1 MSIELH
7 RPYVDDVTIKCP
19 ECGKSMHR
27 IPEVMDC
34 WFDSGAMPFAQWH
47 YPFENS
53 ENFDGELFPADF
65 ICEGIDQTRGWF
77 YSLMAISTIVK
88 GCAPYRNVLVNDL
101 ILDKNGKKMSKHVG
115 NTVNPFEMM
124 EKYGSDALRWYL
136 VYGSP
141 AWTPTKFDE
150 DGIREVISKVFS
162 TLRNTYNFFCLYA
175 NIDKVEHR
183 HLDVPYADRPE
194 LDRWIISK
202 YNRLINVTTEAM
214 DEYDHMR
221 TVRAIGEFIDGDLS
235 NWYIRRARRRFFA
248 EGEGDGMTLDKR
260 AAYATTYEVLTGV
273 AKMMAPIAPFISD
286 EIYTKLTGETTVHT
300 AYYPEADNSLIDDRT
315 EERMDLV
322 KILVNL
328 GRSTREQE
336 KLKVR
341 QPLSKVIVDGSYRD
355 VISDLTDLI
364 KEELNVHEVQF
375 EDELDKYM
383 DFSIKPNFRAAGPV
397 LGKNV
402 KEFGGKLAQ
411 SDAKEMIAALNEGP
425 VTMTLGGQDFDITK
439 DLVDVRISSKEGFVV
454 GMDNNV
460 FTILDTT
467 LTPELIEQGYVREVI
482 SKIQQLRKQAD
493 FEMMDEIKIYM
504 NADDEIKAAV
514 ERAKDFIMD
523 ETIAVAIEAKEDIPA
538 FDINGHKT
546 GLAVERIR

>member
-1 MSIELH
+1 
-7 RPYVDDVTIKCP
+7 
-19 ECGKSMHR
+19 
-27 IPEVMDC
+27 
-34 WFDSGAMPFAQWH
+34 
-47 YPFENS
+47 
-53 ENFDGELFPADF
+53 
-65 ICEGIDQTRGWF
+65 
-77 YSLMAISTIVK
+77 
-88 GCAPYRNVLVNDL
+88 
-101 ILDKNGKKMSKHVG
+101 
-115 NTVNPFEMM
+115 
-124 EKYGSDALRWYL
+124 
-136 VYGSP
+136 
-141 AWTPTKFDE
+141 
-150 DGIREVISKVFS
+150 
-162 TLRNTYNFFCLYA
+162 
-175 NIDKVEHR
+175 
-183 HLDVPYADRPE
+183 
-194 LDRWIISK
+194 
-202 YNRLINVTTEAM
+202 
-214 DEYDHMR
+214 
-221 TVRAIGEFIDGDLS
+221 
-235 NWYIRRARRRFFA
+235 
-248 EGEGDGMTLDKR
+248 
-260 AAYATTYEVLTGV
+260 
-273 AKMMAPIAPFISD
+273 
-286 EIYTKLTGETTVHT
+286 
-300 AYYPEADNSLIDDRT
+300 
-315 EERMDLV
+315 MDLV

-355 VISDLTDLI
+355 VIGDLTDLI

-411 SDAKEMIAALNEGP
+411 ANAKEMIEALNKGP
-425 VTMTLGGQDFDITK
+425 VTMTLGGQDYDI
-439 DLVDVRISSKEGFVV
+439 DENLVDVRISSKEGFVV

-482 SKIQQLRKQAD
+482 SKIQQLRKLAD

-523 ETIAVAIEAKEDIPA
+523 ETIAVAIETKEDAPL

>member
-1 MSIELH
+1 
-7 RPYVDDVTIKCP
+7 
-19 ECGKSMHR
+19 
-27 IPEVMDC
+27 
-34 WFDSGAMPFAQWH
+34 
-47 YPFENS
+47 
-53 ENFDGELFPADF
+53 
-65 ICEGIDQTRGWF
+65 
-77 YSLMAISTIVK
+77 
-88 GCAPYRNVLVNDL
+88 
-101 ILDKNGKKMSKHVG
+101 
-115 NTVNPFEMM
+115 MM

-175 NIDKVEHR
+175 NIDKVERR
-183 HLDVPYADRPE
+183 HLDVPYSDRPE

-248 EGEGDGMTLDKR
+248 EGEGDSMTLDKR

-286 EIYTKLTGETTVHT
+286 EIYTKLTGEATVHT
-300 AYYPEADNSLIDDRT
+300 AYYPEADDSLIDDRT

-411 SDAKEMIAALNEGP
+411 ANAKEMIAALNEGP
-425 VTMTLGGQDFDITK
+425 VKMTLGGQEYDI
-439 DLVDVRISSKEGFVV
+439 DESLVDVRISSKEGFVV

-504 NADDEIKAAV
+504 DADDEIKAAV

-523 ETIAVAIEAKEDIPA
+523 ETIAVAIEDKDDIPS

>member
-1 MSIELH
+1 
-7 RPYVDDVTIKCP
+7 
-19 ECGKSMHR
+19 
-27 IPEVMDC
+27 
-34 WFDSGAMPFAQWH
+34 
-47 YPFENS
+47 
-53 ENFDGELFPADF
+53 
-65 ICEGIDQTRGWF
+65 
-77 YSLMAISTIVK
+77 MAISTIVK

-101 ILDKNGKKMSKHVG
+101 ILDRFGKKMSKHVG

-124 EKYGSDALRWYL
+124 EKYGADALRWYL

-175 NIDKVEHR
+175 NIDKVELS
-183 HLDVPYADRPE
+183 HLDVPYSERPE

-202 YNRLINVTTEAM
+202 YNRLIKATTEAM

-248 EGEGDGMTLDKR
+248 EGEGDGMSVDKR

-273 AKMMAPIAPFISD
+273 ARMMAPIAPFISD

-300 AYYPEADNSLIDDRT
+300 AYYPEADESLIDDRT

-322 KILVNL
+322 KVLVNL

-355 VISDLTDLI
+355 VIGDLTDLI

-375 EDELDKYM
+375 EDDLDKYM
-383 DFSIKPNFRAAGPV
+383 EFSIKPNFRAAGPI

-402 KEFGGKLAQ
+402 KDFGANLSKIN
-411 SDAKEMIAALNEGP
+411 AKEMIAALTEGP
-425 VTMTLGGQDFDITK
+425 VMMTLGGEEYEITE

-460 FTILDTT
+460 FVILDTT
-467 LTPELIEQGYVREVI
+467 LTPELIKQGYVREVI

-493 FEMMDEIKIYM
+493 FEMMDEIKIFM
-504 NADDEIKAAV
+504 DADDEISAAV
-514 ERAKDFIMD
+514 EEAKDFIMD
-523 ETIAVAIEAKEDIPA
+523 ETIATDIIVKKDLPE

-546 GLAVERIR
+546 GLAVERI

>member
-1 MSIELH
+1 
-7 RPYVDDVTIKCP
+7 
-19 ECGKSMHR
+19 
-27 IPEVMDC
+27 
-34 WFDSGAMPFAQWH
+34 
-47 YPFENS
+47 
-53 ENFDGELFPADF
+53 
-65 ICEGIDQTRGWF
+65 
-77 YSLMAISTIVK
+77 
-88 GCAPYRNVLVNDL
+88 
-101 ILDKNGKKMSKHVG
+101 
-115 NTVNPFEMM
+115 
-124 EKYGSDALRWYL
+124 
-136 VYGSP
+136 
-141 AWTPTKFDE
+141 
-150 DGIREVISKVFS
+150 
-162 TLRNTYNFFCLYA
+162 
-175 NIDKVEHR
+175 
-183 HLDVPYADRPE
+183 
-194 LDRWIISK
+194 
-202 YNRLINVTTEAM
+202 
-214 DEYDHMR
+214 
-221 TVRAIGEFIDGDLS
+221 
-235 NWYIRRARRRFFA
+235 
-248 EGEGDGMTLDKR
+248 MTLDKR

-411 SDAKEMIAALNEGP
+411 TDAKEMIAALNEGP
-425 VTMTLGGQDFDITK
+425 VKMTLGGQEYDI
-439 DLVDVRISSKEGFVV
+439 DESLVDVRISSKEGFVV

-504 NADDEIKAAV
+504 NADDEIRAAV

-523 ETIAVAIEAKEDIPA
+523 ETIAVAIEEKEDIPE

-546 GLAVERIR
+546 GLAVERIK

>member
-47 YPFENS
+47 YPFEKAD
-53 ENFDGELFPADF
+53 NFDGELFPADF

-124 EKYGSDALRWYL
+124 EKYGADALRWYL

-175 NIDKVEHR
+175 NIDKVERR

-300 AYYPEADNSLIDDRT
+300 AYYPEADDSLIDDRT

-364 KEELNVHEVQF
+364 KEELNVHDVQF

-411 SDAKEMIAALNEGP
+411 ANAKEMIAALNEGP
-425 VTMTLGGQDFDITK
+425 VKMTLGGQEYDI
-439 DLVDVRISSKEGFVV
+439 DESLVDVRISSKEGFVV

-504 NADDEIKAAV
+504 DADDEIKAAV

-523 ETIAVAIEAKEDIPA
+523 ETIAVAIEDRDDIPA